1 MRLIKTTKMMIE
13 YRLNVPVRVNRIVN
27 ANVDKP
33 IINATVPIIESRN
46 FNRFISYPNC
56 QSKIPI

>member
-1 MRLIKTTKMMIE
+1 MMIE
-13 YRLNVPVRVNRIVN
+13 YKLNVPVRVNRIVN

-46 FNRFISYPNC
+46 FNRFISYPNY